1 MTRILA
7 FPTIIALTII
17 NLCIPH
23 EVLAND
29 PQKLIEDSAALAKS
43 LLSDPKWS
51 DYQSHFKRAKGVVL
65 APDVIKGGLIFGG
78 SGGQCVIVARNEQT
92 GEWSAPSFCA
102 MGEATIGLQIGIEK
116 LEVML
121 LIMNG
126 RALKRVASG
135 TVTLGG
141 EAGISVGFVGSA
153 IESGTTLNFDYDIV
167 GFARS
172 QGLYGGVTLEG
183 GYIGPDWAYNHA
195 YYGQR
200 VTAQEILFENKVN
213 RVQAD
218 VLRAALRVAQ

>member
-23 EVLAND
+23 EVFAND

-51 DYQSHFKRAKGVVL
+51 NYQSHFKRAKGVVL

-135 TVTLGG
+135 TATLGG

-153 IESGTTLNFDYDIV
+153 IESGTTLNFKYDVV

-200 VTAQEILFENKVN
+200 VTAQEILFKNKVN
-213 RVQAD
+213 RIQAD